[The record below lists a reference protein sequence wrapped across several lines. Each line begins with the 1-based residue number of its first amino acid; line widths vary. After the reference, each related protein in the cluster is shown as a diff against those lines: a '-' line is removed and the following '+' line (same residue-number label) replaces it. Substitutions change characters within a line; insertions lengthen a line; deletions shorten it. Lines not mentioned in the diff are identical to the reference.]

1 MAMVE
6 GMEAKMDRT
15 EHAIQ
20 KLLEGSNAADCH
32 GMQAAQL
39 ATCSIMLQMLHYCNI
54 LGHAA
59 CCMLHA
65 AILHA
70 VGLPPL
76 S

>member
-1 MAMVE
+1 MVE
-6 GMEAKMDRT
+6 RIEVKMDRT

-20 KLLEGSNAADCH
+20 TLLEESNAADCH

-39 ATCSIMLQMLHYCNI
+39 ATCSIMLHYCNI